1 MTHLRRIALALAVAT
16 LVSLPTASSALAG
29 LTVTG
34 VD

>member
-1 MTHLRRIALALAVAT
+1 MTHLRRITLALTVAT

-29 LTVTG
+29 LTATA